1 VSPSFGPFWRTL
13 VAFFLVGW
21 HFEAQAAATITFS
34 QVGNDVQ
41 ASLTGTLSLAGLTAD
56 GAGITPNARVR
67 GGGLGANVV
76 LGPSTNTAATSYSPI
91 SGPQSIGCSTSNIDA
106 SSGSAGPNGP
116 FGINMSGNRLLVPV
130 GFVSGSNVT
139 ASATW
144 TGASAGNFVINA
156 ATPTLSVTNSPQTYT
171 GSPIAATVS
180 CLGGGAVSNVQ
191 YNGSSTV
198 PTNAATYAVTANC
211 AASSNYS
218 AVTGASAGNFVIG
231 ASPTPPIPFVPSPT
245 MQTTVS
251 TGGSVNLSITGGNG
265 NPDVSYRAVALQQ
278 AQAAAQAVSPRTG
291 VLVCRIDGSVLTP
304 TGGTGV
310 CQVTATQ
317 GAYGNYQAQTTIFN
331 ITVTAV
337 PSPVPIPTLSEWAEI
352 MMMFLMILTVGWHF
366 RKQQN

>member
-1 VSPSFGPFWRTL
+1 MSPSFGPFWRTL

-116 FGINMSGNRLLVPV
+116 FGINMSGNRLIVPV

-144 TGASAGNFVINA
+144 TR
-156 ATPTLSVTNSPQTYT
+156 ATISSLGLTSGTYVYRWGLESLT
-171 GSPIAATVS
+171 IIIPGPSGCI
-180 CLGGGAVSNVQ
+180 
-191 YNGSSTV
+191 
-198 PTNAATYAVTANC
+198 
-211 AASSNYS
+211 
-218 AVTGASAGNFVIG
+218 
-231 ASPTPPIPFVPSPT
+231 PTPSP
-245 MQTTVS
+245 
-251 TGGSVNLSITGGNG
+251 
-265 NPDVSYRAVALQQ
+265 A
-278 AQAAAQAVSPRTG
+278 
-291 VLVCRIDGSVLTP
+291 
-304 TGGTGV
+304 
-310 CQVTATQ
+310 
-317 GAYGNYQAQTTIFN
+317 
-331 ITVTAV
+331 
-337 PSPVPIPTLSEWAEI
+337 PIPTLSEWAEI

-366 RKQQN
+366 RKHQN